1 MKDKITIMLPVHRG
15 NIPLANEALKCL
27 LNSSNYNIICIDD
40 FGNDSDY
47 INDERITFIH
57 NTFSERQ
64 PLVKIWNQ
72 CIKECPTDNVII
84 ASWRQRPTPEHF
96 SIIEKM
102 LNDRYAMVTFDGLHF
117 FGFNKHLMN
126 VIGFF
131 DEGFTKGQYED
142 TDWFNRLRMADVAI
156 YAGDVEEQRHINGQ
170 YVSSMWLD
178 GFEAN
183 RDYYHTKWEENTQTN
198 TLTQKKE
205 EVNII
210 DRNTYQELKPINYRK
225 WEDSILTDNLNN
237 YYHNL
242 FYNISKTF

>member
-1 MKDKITIMLPVHRG
+1 MLPVHRG

-27 LNSSNYNIICIDD
+27 LESSNYNIICIDD

-47 INDERITFIH
+47 INNERITFIH

-96 SIIEKM
+96 NIIETF
-102 LNDRYAMVTFDGLHF
+102 LNDRYGMVTFDGLHF
-117 FGFNKHLMN
+117 FAFNKHLMN

-142 TDWFNRLRMADVAI
+142 TDWFNRLRINNIAI
-156 YAGDVEEQRHINGQ
+156 YAGDVAEQRHINGQ
-170 YVSSMWLD
+170 YVSSTWLE
-178 GFEAN
+178 GFELN
-183 RDYYHTKWEENTQTN
+183 RDYYHSKWTEDNGSN
-198 TLTQKKE
+198 TLIQKKE
-205 EVNII
+205 EVNFD
-210 DRNTYQELKPINYRK
+210 DRKIYSNITPINYRE
-225 WEDSILTDNLNN
+225 WSDSILTENLNN
-237 YYHNL
+237 YFNNL
-242 FYNISKTF
+242 FYNVVKKY

>member
-1 MKDKITIMLPVHRG
+1 MLPVHRS

-27 LNSSNYNIICIDD
+27 LETSTYNIICIDD

-72 CIKECPTDNVII
+72 CIKECPTENVII

-96 SIIEKM
+96 NTIEKM

-131 DEGFTKGQYED
+131 DEGFTRGQYED
-142 TDWFNRLRMADVAI
+142 TDWFNRLRMSNLAF
-156 YAGDVEEQRHINGQ
+156 YAGDMEEQRHINGQ
-170 YVSSMWLD
+170 YVQSTWLQE
-178 GFEAN
+178 FEYN
-183 RDYYHTKWEENTQTN
+183 KNYYLSKWTESPETN
-198 TLTQKKE
+198 TLTQKSQ
-205 EVNII
+205 EVNIQ
-210 DRNTYQELKPINYRK
+210 DREIYKNIEPISYRPFS
-225 WEDSILTDNLNN
+225 ESILTPNLDN
-237 YYHNL
+237 YYNNL
-242 FYNISKTF
+242 FYNVVKTF

>member
-1 MKDKITIMLPVHRG
+1 MKDKITIMLPVHRS

-27 LNSSNYNIICIDD
+27 LESSNYNIICIDD
-40 FGNDSDY
+40 FGVDSDY

-57 NTFSERQ
+57 NTFTERQ

-96 SIIEKM
+96 NTIEKM
-102 LNDRYAMVTFDGLHF
+102 LNDNYAMVTFDGLHF

-131 DEGFTKGQYED
+131 DEGFTRGQYED

-156 YAGDVEEQRHINGQ
+156 YTGDVAEQRHINGQ
-170 YVSSMWLD
+170 YVSSTWLD

-183 RDYYHTKWEENTQTN
+183 RDYYHSKWTEDLSTN
-198 TLTQKKE
+198 TLVQKKE
-205 EVNII
+205 ELNYSDRELYKGLPKVN
-210 DRNTYQELKPINYRK
+210 YKP
-225 WEDSILTDNLNN
+225 WSESVLDQNL
-237 YYHNL
+237 
-242 FYNISKTF
+242 ISYFGVFQNFIKNC